1 MITLYIITSYLVI
14 IGMMI
19 EEYSTLDQVTR
30 KAYIAFIFS
39 PIVLPML
46 IGMMISK
53 K

>member
-1 MITLYIITSYLVI
+1 MMTYIIVSYLVI
-14 IGMMI
+14 LGMMI